1 MKLLAISDLREAFDY
16 IDRLPEVVQEAR
28 IDAVLFAGEIL
39 QAEAR
44 KAEWERAVREQ
55 RLPDRARPEVVE
67 ERKNDAE
74 SLMTFFRR
82 LNTIGVPVYVIP
94 GRNDAPERF
103 FMQAAFNSEIVTP
116 HVHMVHRSF
125 APLGGRY
132 MVAGFGGE
140 VTVEARDHEFFLRY
154 PGWEAIFSLDF
165 LRHLDPPKILLCY
178 TAPADRFEE
187 PADQSGPAAVAH
199 LIKTYDPHFVVC
211 AGVGGRKE
219 KKQLGNTLVVFP
231 GSLAEGDYAIID
243 TREKEVAFGN
253 LR

>member
-1 MKLLAISDLREAFDY
+1 MKLLALSELREAFDY
-16 IDRLPEVVQEAR
+16 IDCLPEVIRVAGV
-28 IDAVLFAGEIL
+28 DAVLFAGSIL

-44 KAEWERAVREQ
+44 QAEWERAMREQ
-55 RLPDRARPEVVE
+55 HLPDRARPVVE

-103 FMQAAFNSEIVTP
+103 FMQAVFNSEIVTP
-116 HVHMVHRSF
+116 HIYMVHRSF

-140 VTVEARDHEFFLRY
+140 ITAEARDHEFFLRY

-165 LRHLDPPKILLCY
+165 LRHLDSPKILIFY
-178 TAPADRFEE
+178 TAPAEKAEE

-199 LIKTYDPHFVVC
+199 IIKTYDPHFVVC
-211 AGVGGRKE
+211 AGVGERKE
-219 KKQLGNTLVVFP
+219 KVRLGNTLVVYP
-231 GSLAEGDYAIID
+231 GSLAAGDYAVID
-243 TREKEVAFGN
+243 TREKVVTFGN

>member
-16 IDRLPEVVQEAR
+16 IDRLPEVVREAGV
-28 IDAVLFAGEIL
+28 DAVLFAGNIL

-44 KAEWERAVREQ
+44 QAEWARAVQEH

-74 SLMTFFRR
+74 SFLTFFRR
-82 LNTIGVPVYVIP
+82 LHAIGVPVYVIP

-103 FMQAAFNSEIVTP
+103 FLQAAFNSEIVTP
-116 HVHMVHRSF
+116 HIHMVHRSF

-165 LRHLDPPKILLCY
+165 LRHLDAPRILLFY
-178 TAPADRFEE
+178 TAPADKVDET
-187 PADQSGPAAVAH
+187 DQSGPAAVAH

-211 AGVGGRKE
+211 AGVEGRKE
-219 KKQLGNTLVVFP
+219 KVRLGNTLVVYP
-231 GSLAEGDYAIID
+231 GSLAEGDYAVID